1 MGVLRISSQ
10 LKMKTDV
17 SLAAN
22 ANKPNSTLKKLI
34 SLTILILTYSIGSGQ
49 ICSGPLNISIDGSDS
64 GQPLK
69 IEYIHSNVYC
79 AETASGAIELSIG
92 GGTPGYSCMWSTGD
106 TLPALFNLNP
116 GMYQVTVTDAVDCT
130 TVLAVDIGTLDP
142 ADYNL
147 TLAVENGCG
156 RCTLK
161 DSTSTYL
168 FMGVDYL
175 VEVID
180 LYDLKDLGEI
190 EACIE
195 IADYHLIFQ
204 ERPFLRRSWTLK
216 SSDNKAALK
225 LFFTEEELMDLLNFA
240 GYDEIGQA
248 LPSRL
253 SIRKFDGAGTRP
265 DSYEV
270 VHTQTNIQLKRFQ
283 AQEGIWYIDVPNILF
298 EEGQP
303 TSLYLE
309 IIPVENIVSSTELE
323 PVIEY
328 DTDLE
333 FYVYSNPVVDVVR
346 IGEDHAT
353 NTGTGIITM
362 YNKLGQE
369 LFKEEFYK
377 EDLDGKD
384 FNVVN
389 YTPGLY
395 LIVIQYKDR
404 DFTQTLKF
412 IKV

>member
-1 MGVLRISSQ
+1 
-10 LKMKTDV
+10 MK
-17 SLAAN
+17 
-22 ANKPNSTLKKLI
+22 KII
-34 SLTILILTYSIGSGQ
+34 SLTLLILTYSIGSGQ

-79 AETASGAIELSIG
+79 AQTASGAIELNIG

-106 TLPALFNLNP
+106 TLPSLFNLNP

-130 TVLAVDIGTLDP
+130 TVVAVDIGTLDP
-142 ADYNL
+142 ANYNL
-147 TLAVENGCG
+147 NLAVENGCG
-156 RCTLK
+156 SCTLK
-161 DSTSTYL
+161 DSTSTFL
-168 FMGVDYL
+168 FMGVDYII
-175 VEVID
+175 EVTD
-180 LYDLKDLGEI
+180 LYDLKDLGNI
-190 EACIE
+190 ETCLK
-195 IADYHLIFQ
+195 IADQHLLFK
-204 ERPFLRRSWTLK
+204 ERPLLRRSWTLT

-225 LFFTEEELMDLLNFA
+225 LFFTEEELMDLLEFA
-240 GYDEIGQA
+240 GYEEIGQA

-253 SIRKFDGAGTRP
+253 SIKKFIGARTSP
-265 DSYEV
+265 SSYEV
-270 VHTQTNIQLKRFQ
+270 VHTQPNIQLKRFQ
-283 AQEGIWYIDVPNILF
+283 AQDGIWYVDVPNIHF
-298 EEGQP
+298 VEGES

-309 IIPVENIVSSTELE
+309 IVPVENIVSSTEELV
-323 PVIEY
+323 PIIDY
-328 DTDLE
+328 DTDLD
-333 FYVYSNPVVDVVR
+333 FYVYSNPVIDVVR

-353 NTGTGIITM
+353 NLGTGVITI

-369 LFKEEFYK
+369 ILKEEFYK
-377 EDLDGKD
+377 EDLNGKD